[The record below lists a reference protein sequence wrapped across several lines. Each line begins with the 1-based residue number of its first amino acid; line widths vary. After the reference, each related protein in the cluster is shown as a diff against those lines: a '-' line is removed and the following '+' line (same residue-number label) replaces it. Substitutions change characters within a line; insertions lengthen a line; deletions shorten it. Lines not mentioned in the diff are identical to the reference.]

1 MTAMTTHT
9 AFALD
14 RAAGPVKFH
23 ALVKRLND
31 ASVKKHYD
39 AYTDI
44 AWDDPEFAIEPHDPR
59 WILPTEDS
67 LGATTWYQALPE
79 TTRAE
84 IGLHMIVD
92 AMKMGAIFESV
103 LSRGLLEF
111 ASTLPNG
118 APEFRYAL
126 HEVIEESQ
134 HSLMFQ
140 EFINRSGF
148 KPKDKLP
155 AWEAFW
161 ARRVIAMGRTFPELF
176 LLFVLGGEAPIDF
189 TQKRAL
195 AERKQ
200 LPPILRRIMQI
211 HVTEE
216 ARHLCF
222 ARNYLVEHTPK
233 FAYPRKVALAIGAPI
248 ILHEM
253 AAMMLM
259 ASSTLRQ
266 RYQIPAAVMR
276 EAYATPEHRARVK
289 QSLMPVRELCAELR
303 ILNKQ
308 TRPMW
313 ELARLI

>member
-1 MTAMTTHT
+1 MTDTTDIAIT
-9 AFALD
+9 KTRRTEPF
-14 RAAGPVKFH
+14 G
-23 ALVKRLND
+23 ALVKRLNH

-44 AWDDPEFAIEPHDPR
+44 AWDDPDYAIERHDPR
-59 WILPTEDS
+59 WVLPADDS
-67 LGATTWYQALPE
+67 LGATAWYQALPE

-92 AMKMGAIFESV
+92 AMKMGAIFEGV

-111 ASTLPNG
+111 AATLPNG

-148 KPKDKLP
+148 SPKDKLP

-161 ARRVIAMGRTFPELF
+161 ARRVVAMGRHFPELF

-195 AERKQ
+195 QERKN
-200 LPPILRRIMQI
+200 LPPILVRIMQI
-211 HVTEE
+211 HITEE
-216 ARHLCF
+216 ARHLSF
-222 ARNYLVEHTPK
+222 ARNYLLEHTPK
-233 FAYPRKVALAIGAPI
+233 LAYPRKVALAIGAPI
-248 ILHEM
+248 IMHEM
-253 AAMMLM
+253 AGMMLT
-259 ASSTLRQ
+259 ASSTLRT
-266 RYQIPAAVMR
+266 RYQIPRAVIR
-276 EAYATPEHRARVK
+276 EAYATPEHRAKVR
-289 QSLMPVRELCAELR
+289 QSLLPVRELCAELR

-313 ELARLI
+313 ELARLV